1 MKFFNGM
8 RYYAPMDKTKDYL
21 LPPHKY
27 WQRDYQGSR
36 AGATQGPY
44 LVGLTTHSRRLFMS
58 CLVSN
63 ILNGEDISGK
73 YYQQFKKIVTV
84 ARDDGYMSLHIIMR
98 MVY

>member
-1 MKFFNGM
+1 
-8 RYYAPMDKTKDYL
+8 
-21 LPPHKY
+21 
-27 WQRDYQGSR
+27 
-36 AGATQGPY
+36 
-44 LVGLTTHSRRLFMS
+44 MS